1 MQAPLPVRISQ
12 SCVVLENLYGGATR
26 PRKKF
31 DDTFIRFD
39 TIPAV
44 TDGHVAVAKT
54 ALAKRRAGK
63 KHSPFIIYRASLCTA
78 WY

>member
-1 MQAPLPVRISQ
+1 M
-12 SCVVLENLYGGATR
+12 

-31 DDTFIRFD
+31 DDIFIRFD

-54 ALAKRRAGK
+54 ALAERRAGK
-63 KHSPFIIYRASLCTA
+63 NYIFHSRLHFVEIITMLITFNIVCLF
-78 WY
+78 